1 MILYSIDK
9 YFAITSQ
16 YFYLIIGFSRFFWYN
31 NVWRY
36 IWNWKKNEV
45 INNLLNKNLKII
57 QRTDF
62 FNFSLDSLLV
72 ANFISL
78 GRGVN
83 KIVDLGTGNG
93 AIPLFLSE
101 RTKAKITGI
110 EIQKVSADLAERNI
124 ELNNLSDR
132 IKIINDDMKNWKKYF
147 VSGSQDA
154 VISNP
159 PFFKFHGNE
168 ELLNN
173 LDQLTLARHEISI
186 TLEEIIQTAS
196 ALLKD
201 KGYFAM
207 VHRPDRFLEILDV
220 MRKYGI
226 TPKKV
231 RFCHSK
237 IDKQAK
243 ILLVEGLKFGAEG
256 LTVLPPLISHDD
268 DGKYSK
274 EVLALFD

>member
-1 MILYSIDK
+1 MNLE
-9 YFAITSQ
+9 
-16 YFYLIIGFSRFFWYN
+16 
-31 NVWRY
+31 
-36 IWNWKKNEV
+36 KNEV
-45 INNLLNKNLKII
+45 VNNLLNKNLKII

-72 ANFISL
+72 ANFLSV

-110 EIQKVSADLAERNI
+110 EIQKISADLAKRNI
-124 ELNNLSDR
+124 ELNNLSEQ
-132 IKIINDDMKNWKKYF
+132 IEIINDDMKNCKKYF
-147 VSGSQDA
+147 KTGSQDA
-154 VISNP
+154 VVSNP

-168 ELLNN
+168 ELLND

-186 TLEEIIQTAS
+186 TLEEIIETAS
-196 ALLKD
+196 FLLKD

-207 VHRPDRFLEILDV
+207 VHRPDRFLEILDT
-220 MRKYGI
+220 MREYGI
-226 TPKKV
+226 VPKKV

-243 ILLVEGLKFGAEG
+243 ILLVEGIKFGAEG
-256 LTVLPPLISHDD
+256 LTVLPPLISHDS
-268 DGKYSK
+268 DGKYSQ
-274 EVLALFD
+274 EVLELFK

>member
-1 MILYSIDK
+1 MNLE
-9 YFAITSQ
+9 
-16 YFYLIIGFSRFFWYN
+16 
-31 NVWRY
+31 
-36 IWNWKKNEV
+36 KNEV
-45 INNLLNKNLKII
+45 VNNLLNKNLKII

-72 ANFISL
+72 ANFLSV

-110 EIQKVSADLAERNI
+110 EIQKISADLAKRNI
-124 ELNNLSDR
+124 ELNNLSEQ
-132 IKIINDDMKNWKKYF
+132 IEIINDDIKNWKKYF
-147 VSGSQDA
+147 KTGSQDA
-154 VISNP
+154 VVSNP

-168 ELLNN
+168 ELLND

-186 TLEEIIQTAS
+186 TLEEIIETAS
-196 ALLKD
+196 FLLKD

-207 VHRPDRFLEILDV
+207 VHRPDRFLEILDT
-220 MRKYGI
+220 MREYGI
-226 TPKKV
+226 VPKKV

-243 ILLVEGLKFGAEG
+243 ILLVEGIKFGAEG
-256 LTVLPPLISHDD
+256 LTVLPPLISHDS
-268 DGKYSK
+268 DGKYSQ
-274 EVLALFD
+274 EVLELFK

>member
-1 MILYSIDK
+1 MNLE
-9 YFAITSQ
+9 
-16 YFYLIIGFSRFFWYN
+16 
-31 NVWRY
+31 
-36 IWNWKKNEV
+36 KNEV
-45 INNLLNKNLKII
+45 VNNLLNKNLKII

-72 ANFISL
+72 ANFLSV

-110 EIQKVSADLAERNI
+110 EIQKISANLAKRNI
-124 ELNNLSDR
+124 ELNNLSEQ
-132 IKIINDDMKNWKKYF
+132 IEIINDDMKNWKKYF
-147 VSGSQDA
+147 KTGSQDA
-154 VISNP
+154 VVSNP

-168 ELLNN
+168 ELLND

-186 TLEEIIQTAS
+186 TLEEIIETAS
-196 ALLKD
+196 FLLKD

-207 VHRPDRFLEILDV
+207 VHRPDRFLEILDT
-220 MRKYGI
+220 MREYGI
-226 TPKKV
+226 VPKKV

-243 ILLVEGLKFGAEG
+243 ILLVEGIKFGAEG
-256 LTVLPPLISHDD
+256 LTVLPPLISHDS
-268 DGKYSK
+268 DGKYSQ
-274 EVLALFD
+274 EVLELFK

>member
-1 MILYSIDK
+1 MELE
-9 YFAITSQ
+9 
-16 YFYLIIGFSRFFWYN
+16 
-31 NVWRY
+31 
-36 IWNWKKNEV
+36 KNEV

-62 FNFSLDSLLV
+62 FNFSLDSLLA

-83 KIVDLGTGNG
+83 KVVDLGTGNG

-110 EIQKVSADLAERNI
+110 EIQKISAELAERNV
-124 ELNNLSDR
+124 ELNGLSEQ

-168 ELLNN
+168 ELLND

-201 KGYFAM
+201 KGYFTM
-207 VHRPDRFLEILDV
+207 VHRPDRLLEIMDM

-226 TPKKV
+226 TPKRV

-243 ILLVEGLKFGAEG
+243 ILLVEGMKFGAEG
-256 LTVLPPLISHDD
+256 LTVLPPLISHDS

-274 EVLALFD
+274 EILALFD

>member
-1 MILYSIDK
+1 MNLE
-9 YFAITSQ
+9 
-16 YFYLIIGFSRFFWYN
+16 
-31 NVWRY
+31 
-36 IWNWKKNEV
+36 KNEV
-45 INNLLNKNLKII
+45 VNNLLNKNLKII

-72 ANFISL
+72 ANFLSV

-110 EIQKVSADLAERNI
+110 EIQKISAELAKRNI
-124 ELNNLSDR
+124 ELNNLSEQVE
-132 IKIINDDMKNWKKYF
+132 IINDDMKNWRKYF
-147 VSGSQDA
+147 KIGSQDA

-168 ELLNN
+168 ELLND

-186 TLEEIIQTAS
+186 TLEEIIETAS
-196 ALLKD
+196 FLLKD

-207 VHRPDRFLEILDV
+207 VHRPDRFLEILDT

-226 TPKKV
+226 VPKKV

-243 ILLVEGLKFGAEG
+243 ILLVEGIKFGAEG
-256 LTVLPPLISHDD
+256 LTVLPPLISHDS
-268 DGKYSK
+268 DGKYSQ
-274 EVLALFD
+274 EVLELFK

>member
-1 MILYSIDK
+1 MNLE
-9 YFAITSQ
+9 
-16 YFYLIIGFSRFFWYN
+16 
-31 NVWRY
+31 
-36 IWNWKKNEV
+36 KNEV
-45 INNLLNKNLKII
+45 INNLLNKNLRII

-72 ANFISL
+72 ANFLSV

-110 EIQKVSADLAERNI
+110 EIQKISAELAKRNI
-124 ELNNLSDR
+124 ELNNLSEQ
-132 IKIINDDMKNWKKYF
+132 IEIINDDMKNWRKYF
-147 VSGSQDA
+147 KIGSQDA

-168 ELLNN
+168 ELLND

-186 TLEEIIQTAS
+186 TLEEIIETAS
-196 ALLKD
+196 FLLKD

-207 VHRPDRFLEILDV
+207 VHRPDRFLEILDT
-220 MRKYGI
+220 MREYGI
-226 TPKKV
+226 VPKKV

-243 ILLVEGLKFGAEG
+243 ILLVEGIKFGAEG
-256 LTVLPPLISHDD
+256 LTVLPPLISHDS
-268 DGKYSK
+268 DGKYSQ
-274 EVLALFD
+274 EVLELFK

>member
-1 MILYSIDK
+1 MNLE
-9 YFAITSQ
+9 
-16 YFYLIIGFSRFFWYN
+16 
-31 NVWRY
+31 
-36 IWNWKKNEV
+36 KNEV
-45 INNLLNKNLKII
+45 VNNLLNKNLKII

-72 ANFISL
+72 ANFLSV

-110 EIQKVSADLAERNI
+110 EIQKISAELAKRNI
-124 ELNNLSDR
+124 ELNNLSEQ
-132 IKIINDDMKNWKKYF
+132 IEIINDDMKNWKKYF
-147 VSGSQDA
+147 KIGSQDA
-154 VISNP
+154 VVSNP

-168 ELLNN
+168 ELLND

-186 TLEEIIQTAS
+186 TLEEIIETAS
-196 ALLKD
+196 FLLKD

-207 VHRPDRFLEILDV
+207 VHRPDRFLEILDT

-226 TPKKV
+226 VPKKV

-243 ILLVEGLKFGAEG
+243 ILLVEGIKFGAEG
-256 LTVLPPLISHDD
+256 LTVLPPLISHDS
-268 DGKYSK
+268 DGKYSQ
-274 EVLALFD
+274 EILELFK

>member
-1 MILYSIDK
+1 MNLE
-9 YFAITSQ
+9 
-16 YFYLIIGFSRFFWYN
+16 
-31 NVWRY
+31 
-36 IWNWKKNEV
+36 KNEV
-45 INNLLNKNLKII
+45 VNNLLNKNLKII

-72 ANFISL
+72 ANFLSV

-101 RTKAKITGI
+101 RTKAKIIGI
-110 EIQKVSADLAERNI
+110 EIQKISAELAKRNI
-124 ELNNLSDR
+124 ELNNLSEQ
-132 IKIINDDMKNWKKYF
+132 IEIINDDMKNWRKYF
-147 VSGSQDA
+147 KIGSQDA

-168 ELLNN
+168 ELLND

-186 TLEEIIQTAS
+186 TLEEIIETAS
-196 ALLKD
+196 FLLKD

-207 VHRPDRFLEILDV
+207 VHRPDRFLEILDT

-226 TPKKV
+226 VPKKV

-243 ILLVEGLKFGAEG
+243 ILLVEGIKFGAEG
-256 LTVLPPLISHDD
+256 LTVLPPLISHNS
-268 DGKYSK
+268 DGKYSQ
-274 EVLALFD
+274 EVLELFK

>member
-1 MILYSIDK
+1 MELE
-9 YFAITSQ
+9 
-16 YFYLIIGFSRFFWYN
+16 
-31 NVWRY
+31 
-36 IWNWKKNEV
+36 KNEV

-62 FNFSLDSLLV
+62 FNFSLDSLLA

-83 KIVDLGTGNG
+83 KVVDLGTGNG

-110 EIQKVSADLAERNI
+110 EIQKISAELAERNV
-124 ELNNLSDR
+124 ELNGLSEQ

-168 ELLNN
+168 ELLND

-201 KGYFAM
+201 KGYFTM
-207 VHRPDRFLEILDV
+207 VHRPDRFLEIMDM

-226 TPKKV
+226 TPKRV

-243 ILLVEGLKFGAEG
+243 ILLVEGMKFGAEG
-256 LTVLPPLISHDD
+256 LTVLPPLISHDS

-274 EVLALFD
+274 EILALFD

>member
-1 MILYSIDK
+1 MNLE
-9 YFAITSQ
+9 
-16 YFYLIIGFSRFFWYN
+16 
-31 NVWRY
+31 
-36 IWNWKKNEV
+36 KNEV
-45 INNLLNKNLKII
+45 VNNLLNKNLKII

-72 ANFISL
+72 ANFLSV

-83 KIVDLGTGNG
+83 KIMDLGTGNG

-110 EIQKVSADLAERNI
+110 EIQKISADLAKRNI
-124 ELNNLSDR
+124 ELNNLSEQ
-132 IKIINDDMKNWKKYF
+132 IEIINDDMKNWRKYF
-147 VSGSQDA
+147 KTGSQDA

-168 ELLNN
+168 ELLND

-186 TLEEIIQTAS
+186 TLEEIIETAS
-196 ALLKD
+196 FLLKD

-207 VHRPDRFLEILDV
+207 VHRPDRFLEILDT

-226 TPKKV
+226 VPKKV

-243 ILLVEGLKFGAEG
+243 ILLVEGIKFGAEG
-256 LTVLPPLISHDD
+256 LTVLPPLISHDS
-268 DGKYSK
+268 DGKYSQ
-274 EVLALFD
+274 EVLELFK

>member
-1 MILYSIDK
+1 MNLE
-9 YFAITSQ
+9 
-16 YFYLIIGFSRFFWYN
+16 
-31 NVWRY
+31 
-36 IWNWKKNEV
+36 KNEV
-45 INNLLNKNLKII
+45 VNNLLNKNLKII

-72 ANFISL
+72 ANFLSV

-110 EIQKVSADLAERNI
+110 EIQKISAELAKRNI
-124 ELNNLSDR
+124 ELNNLSEQ
-132 IKIINDDMKNWKKYF
+132 IEIINDNMKNWKKYF
-147 VSGSQDA
+147 KTGSQDA
-154 VISNP
+154 VVSNP

-168 ELLNN
+168 ELLND

-186 TLEEIIQTAS
+186 TLEEIIETAS
-196 ALLKD
+196 FLLKD

-207 VHRPDRFLEILDV
+207 VHRPDRFLEILDT

-226 TPKKV
+226 VPKKV

-243 ILLVEGLKFGAEG
+243 ILLVEGIKFGAEG
-256 LTVLPPLISHDD
+256 LTVLPPLISHNS
-268 DGKYSK
+268 DGKYSQ
-274 EVLALFD
+274 EVLELFK

>member
-1 MILYSIDK
+1 MNLE
-9 YFAITSQ
+9 
-16 YFYLIIGFSRFFWYN
+16 
-31 NVWRY
+31 
-36 IWNWKKNEV
+36 KNEV
-45 INNLLNKNLKII
+45 VNNLLNKNLKII
-57 QRTDF
+57 QIKDF

-72 ANFISL
+72 ANFLSV

-110 EIQKVSADLAERNI
+110 EIQKISADLAKRNI
-124 ELNNLSDR
+124 ELNNLSEQ
-132 IKIINDDMKNWKKYF
+132 IEIINDDMKNWKKYF
-147 VSGSQDA
+147 KTGSQDA
-154 VISNP
+154 VVSNP

-168 ELLNN
+168 ELLND

-186 TLEEIIQTAS
+186 TLEEIIETAS
-196 ALLKD
+196 FLLKD

-207 VHRPDRFLEILDV
+207 VHRPDRFLEILDT

-226 TPKKV
+226 VPKKV

-243 ILLVEGLKFGAEG
+243 ILLVEGIKFGAEG
-256 LTVLPPLISHDD
+256 LTVLPPLISHDS
-268 DGKYSK
+268 DGKYSQ
-274 EVLALFD
+274 EVLKLFK

>member
-1 MILYSIDK
+1 MNLE
-9 YFAITSQ
+9 
-16 YFYLIIGFSRFFWYN
+16 
-31 NVWRY
+31 
-36 IWNWKKNEV
+36 KNEV
-45 INNLLNKNLKII
+45 VNNLLNKNLKII

-72 ANFISL
+72 ANFLSV

-110 EIQKVSADLAERNI
+110 EIQKISADLAKRNI
-124 ELNNLSDR
+124 ELNNLSEQ
-132 IKIINDDMKNWKKYF
+132 IEIINDDMKNWKKYF
-147 VSGSQDA
+147 KTGSQDA
-154 VISNP
+154 VVSNP

-168 ELLNN
+168 ELLND
-173 LDQLTLARHEISI
+173 LDQFTLARHEISI
-186 TLEEIIQTAS
+186 TLEEIIETAS
-196 ALLKD
+196 FLLKD

-207 VHRPDRFLEILDV
+207 VHRPDRFLEILDT
-220 MRKYGI
+220 MREYGI
-226 TPKKV
+226 VPKKV

-243 ILLVEGLKFGAEG
+243 ILLVEGIKFGAEG
-256 LTVLPPLISHDD
+256 LTVLPPLISHDS
-268 DGKYSK
+268 DGKYSQ
-274 EVLALFD
+274 EVLELFK

>member
-1 MILYSIDK
+1 MNLE
-9 YFAITSQ
+9 
-16 YFYLIIGFSRFFWYN
+16 
-31 NVWRY
+31 
-36 IWNWKKNEV
+36 KNEV
-45 INNLLNKNLKII
+45 VNNLLNKNLKII

-72 ANFISL
+72 ANFLSV

-110 EIQKVSADLAERNI
+110 EIQKISADLAKRNI
-124 ELNNLSDR
+124 ELNNLSEQ
-132 IKIINDDMKNWKKYF
+132 IEIINDDMKNWKKYF
-147 VSGSQDA
+147 KTGSQDA
-154 VISNP
+154 VVSNP

-168 ELLNN
+168 ELLND

-186 TLEEIIQTAS
+186 TLEEIIETAS
-196 ALLKD
+196 FLLKD

-207 VHRPDRFLEILDV
+207 VHRPDRFLEILDT
-220 MRKYGI
+220 MREYGI
-226 TPKKV
+226 VPKKV

-243 ILLVEGLKFGAEG
+243 ILLVEGIKFGAEG
-256 LTVLPPLISHDD
+256 LTVLPPLISHDS
-268 DGKYSK
+268 DGKYSQ
-274 EVLALFD
+274 EVLKLFK

>member
-1 MILYSIDK
+1 MNLE
-9 YFAITSQ
+9 
-16 YFYLIIGFSRFFWYN
+16 
-31 NVWRY
+31 
-36 IWNWKKNEV
+36 KNEV
-45 INNLLNKNLKII
+45 VNNLLNKNLKII

-72 ANFISL
+72 ANFLSV

-110 EIQKVSADLAERNI
+110 EIQKISAELAKRNI
-124 ELNNLSDR
+124 ELNNLSEQ
-132 IKIINDDMKNWKKYF
+132 IEIINDDMKNWKKYF
-147 VSGSQDA
+147 KTGSQDA
-154 VISNP
+154 VVSNP

-168 ELLNN
+168 ELLND

-186 TLEEIIQTAS
+186 TLEEIIETAS
-196 ALLKD
+196 FLLKD

-207 VHRPDRFLEILDV
+207 VHRPDRFLEILDT
-220 MRKYGI
+220 MRKYEI
-226 TPKKV
+226 VPKKV

-243 ILLVEGLKFGAEG
+243 ILLVEGIKFGAEG
-256 LTVLPPLISHDD
+256 LTVLPPLISHNS
-268 DGKYSK
+268 DGKYSQ
-274 EVLALFD
+274 EVLELFK

>member
-1 MILYSIDK
+1 MELE
-9 YFAITSQ
+9 
-16 YFYLIIGFSRFFWYN
+16 
-31 NVWRY
+31 
-36 IWNWKKNEV
+36 KNEV

-72 ANFISL
+72 ANFLSV

-110 EIQKVSADLAERNI
+110 EIQKISADLAKRNI
-124 ELNNLSDR
+124 ELNNLSEQ
-132 IKIINDDMKNWKKYF
+132 IEIINDDMKNWKKYF
-147 VSGSQDA
+147 RSGSQDA
-154 VISNP
+154 VVSNP

-168 ELLNN
+168 ELLND
-173 LDQLTLARHEISI
+173 LSQLTLARHEISI
-186 TLEEIIQTAS
+186 TLEEIIKIAS
-196 ALLKD
+196 GLLKD
-201 KGYFAM
+201 KGYFSM
-207 VHRPDRFLEILDV
+207 VHRPDRFLEILDT

-226 TPKKV
+226 VPKKV

-243 ILLVEGLKFGAEG
+243 IILVEGIKFGSEG
-256 LTVLPPLISHDD
+256 LTVLPPLVSHDE

-274 EVLALFD
+274 EVLELFK